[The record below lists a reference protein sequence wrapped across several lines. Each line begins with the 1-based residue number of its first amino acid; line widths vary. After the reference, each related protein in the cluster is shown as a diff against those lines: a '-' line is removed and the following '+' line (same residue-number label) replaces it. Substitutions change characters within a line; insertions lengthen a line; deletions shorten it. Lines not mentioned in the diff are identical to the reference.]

1 MLYCFFMW
9 QERLF
14 LETQAERLEKTMRQL
29 ADQHRQKI
37 ALLESQ
43 FLQQKQQLLRG
54 EKTPKPHCL
63 HDTHG
68 PHAYRSHQIKMFF
81 VPWRLGGGGREGS
94 LRKWACYC
102 AERKCQRPDLS
113 WKGWVCCNDW
123 CMQCKRQPGRRCVH
137 AAETEVTGLCVTSSV
152 CVSVPKQ

>member
-1 MLYCFFMW
+1 MW

-54 EKTPKPHCL
+54 EKTPTPHRL
-63 HDTHG
+63 HDMYG
-68 PHAYRSHQIKMFF
+68 PSAYWSHQIKTVL
-81 VPWRLGGGGREGS
+81 VP
-94 LRKWACYC
+94 
-102 AERKCQRPDLS
+102 
-113 WKGWVCCNDW
+113 
-123 CMQCKRQPGRRCVH
+123 
-137 AAETEVTGLCVTSSV
+137 
-152 CVSVPKQ
+152 

>member
-1 MLYCFFMW
+1 MGVDVAAMVSVIELWDMGVEFAAVADIILFFMW

-54 EKTPKPHCL
+54 EKTLTPHCL
-63 HDTHG
+63 HDAHG
-68 PHAYRSHQIKMFF
+68 PLAYQSHQIKMVL
-81 VPWRLGGGGREGS
+81 VP
-94 LRKWACYC
+94 
-102 AERKCQRPDLS
+102 
-113 WKGWVCCNDW
+113 
-123 CMQCKRQPGRRCVH
+123 
-137 AAETEVTGLCVTSSV
+137 
-152 CVSVPKQ
+152 